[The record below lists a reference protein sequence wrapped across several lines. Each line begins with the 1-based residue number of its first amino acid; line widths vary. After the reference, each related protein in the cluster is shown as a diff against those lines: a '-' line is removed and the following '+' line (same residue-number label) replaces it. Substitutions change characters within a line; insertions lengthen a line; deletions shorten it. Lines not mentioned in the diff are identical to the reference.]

1 MKGIL
6 LAGGSGTRLYPITRV
21 VSKQLVPVF
30 DKPMVYYPLSTLML
44 AGLRE
49 ILIITTPHDQ
59 ASFRALLDDGSQWG
73 LRLSY
78 AVQEK
83 PEGIAQALL
92 IAEDFLARNPCMLV
106 LGDNIFFGR
115 GLTELLGE
123 VAGLEQGARIFAYR
137 VEDPSAYGVVSLDA
151 DSRPRD
157 IVEKPVRPQSPW
169 VVTGLYAYDARAPEL
184 VAKLTPSARGE
195 LEISDLNRAYL
206 DAGALSVTKLGR
218 GFTWLD
224 TGTHESL
231 LEASTFVR
239 AVEQR
244 QGLKI
249 ACVEEIAFRMG
260 FIDAG
265 ALATLARDLAGTCY
279 GKYLAQIADE
289 GPAA

>member
-1 MKGIL
+1 MKGVL

-44 AGLRE
+44 AGLRD
-49 ILIITTPHDQ
+49 ILLITTPRDQ
-59 ASFRALLDDGSQWG
+59 ASFRTLLGDGSQWG

-78 AVQEK
+78 AVQDK

-92 IAEDFLARNPCMLV
+92 ISREFLAGEPCMLV
-106 LGDNIFFGR
+106 LGDNLFFGH

-123 VAGLEQGARIFAYR
+123 AAGLQEGARIFAYR
-137 VEDPSAYGVVSLDA
+137 VDDPSAYGVVSLDEGGRA
-151 DSRPRD
+151 TR
-157 IVEKPVRPQSPW
+157 IVEKPSAPESPW
-169 VVTGLYAYDARAPEL
+169 AVTGLYVYDARAPEL
-184 VAKLTPSARGE
+184 AAALTPSARGE

-206 DAGALSVTKLGR
+206 EAGALSVTRLGR
-218 GFTWLD
+218 GFAWLD

-231 LEASTFVR
+231 LEASAFVS

-260 FIDAG
+260 FIDAST
-265 ALATLARDLAGTCY
+265 LATLAGELAGTRY
-279 GKYLAQIADE
+279 GAYLAQVADE
-289 GPAA
+289 GSSG